1 MPDHKSFLVTG
12 GRAGVSSSLRPK
24 NETFSGTEYLPSI
37 SEKLSLPSLPIQP
50 ERLLRHSSF
59 KLFWISRIFSALGF
73 QVASVAVGWLVYA
86 KTGSAYALG
95 LVGLFQFL
103 PMVALTF
110 LVGHFADRFNRRRI
124 VATCQFIECIV
135 LILLTFWDRGGTL
148 GVPVLFAAVAILG
161 AARAFE
167 APTMSALLPA
177 VVPDSLLQK
186 AIAVSSSAMQ
196 TATIVGPSLGGI
208 LYADGASVP
217 LGVSALCLFTACAAM
232 ASIKVERIPPKREPI
247 SFRSVFSGVS
257 FIRSRPIILGAI
269 SLDLFAV
276 LLGGVTA
283 LLPIFARDILHTGPW
298 GLGFLRSA
306 PALGALAM
314 SVLLVHMPMSRHVGI
329 KMFTAVMV
337 YGIATVVF
345 SVSTS
350 FAVSLIA
357 LVILG
362 AADNISVVIRIS
374 LVQLSTPDAMRG
386 RVNAVNSL
394 FVGTS
399 NQLGE
404 FESGMLAGFLG
415 AVPSGVIGGI
425 GTILIAFL
433 WMRFFPAL
441 CKINSLFNV
450 IPETAASPAET
461 TSEEML

>member
-1 MPDHKSFLVTG
+1 MRTSRK
-12 GRAGVSSSLRPK
+12 
-24 NETFSGTEYLPSI
+24 LP
-37 SEKLSLPSLPIQP
+37 LPPLPIQT
-50 ERLLRHSSF
+50 ERLLQRPNF
-59 KLFWISRIFSALGF
+59 TLFWASRIFSALGF
-73 QVASVAVGWLVYA
+73 QVASVAVGWLVYT
-86 KTGSAYALG
+86 KTRSAYALG

-110 LVGHFADRFNRRRI
+110 LVGHIADRFDRRRI
-124 VATCQFIECIV
+124 VAACQFVECIV
-135 LILLTFWDRGGTL
+135 LALLTFGDRDGKL
-148 GVPVLFAAVAILG
+148 DVSLLFGAVAFLG

-167 APTMSALLPA
+167 TPTMSALLPA
-177 VVPDSLLQK
+177 LVPDALLQK

-196 TATIVGPSLGGI
+196 TATIVGPSLGGL
-208 LYADGASVP
+208 LYAAGASVP
-217 LGVSALCLFTACAAM
+217 LGISALCLSAACGAM
-232 ASIKVERIPPKREPI
+232 AFIKMERTSPEREPI
-247 SFRSVFSGVS
+247 SFHSVFSGVS

-306 PALGALAM
+306 PAAGALAM
-314 SVLLVHMPMSRHVGI
+314 SILLVQIPISRHAGI
-329 KMFTAVMV
+329 KMFAAVIV
-337 YGIATVVF
+337 FGIATVIF
-345 SVSTS
+345 SISTS
-350 FAVSLIA
+350 FAISLIA

-404 FESGMLAGFLG
+404 FESGMLAGLLG
-415 AVPSGVIGGI
+415 VIPSGVFGGI
-425 GTILIAFL
+425 GTILIALL
-433 WMRFFPAL
+433 WMRLFPAL
-441 CKINSLFNV
+441 RKINRLSNV
-450 IPETAASPAET
+450 TDDTAASVIET
-461 TSEEML
+461 TPGEVL